1 MNLPGLSMG
10 SDSGNMD
17 DEMEIRQRRS
27 DDTFSEVTMAEE
39 SLLDGLPMWLDRLF
53 EGTTRRYHVD
63 LWPEMPLLSPTD
75 AEKLA
80 KKD

>member
-1 MNLPGLSMG
+1 MLYFYLAG
-10 SDSGNMD
+10 SSV
-17 DEMEIRQRRS
+17 DEETELRQRRF

-39 SLLDGLPMWLDRLF
+39 SLLDGLPIWLDRLF

-63 LWPEMPLLSPTD
+63 VWPDMPVLSPTD

>member
-1 MNLPGLSMG
+1 
-10 SDSGNMD
+10 MD
-17 DEMEIRQRRS
+17 EETELRQRRF

-39 SLLDGLPMWLDRLF
+39 SLLDGLPIWLDRLF

-63 LWPEMPLLSPTD
+63 VWPDMPVLSQAD

>member
-1 MNLPGLSMG
+1 MAG
-10 SDSGNMD
+10 SSTGFDGGNMD
-17 DEMEIRQRRS
+17 DESEVRQRRF
-27 DDTFSEVTMAEE
+27 DDTFSEVTVAEE
-39 SLLDGLPMWLDRLF
+39 SLLDGLPIWLDRLF

-63 LWPEMPLLSPTD
+63 FWPEMPLLSPND

>member
-1 MNLPGLSMG
+1 MFYFYLAG
-10 SDSGNMD
+10 SSV
-17 DEMEIRQRRS
+17 DEETELRQRRF

-39 SLLDGLPMWLDRLF
+39 SLLDGLPIWLDRLF

-63 LWPEMPLLSPTD
+63 VWPDMPVLSQAD